1 MDYLLEVKNINKKF
15 GDHVVLKD
23 VSFQIR
29 PGEIVGLV
37 GRNGMGKT
45 TLMKCILGLIKI
57 DSGEIFF
64 KGETG
69 YYTDKAMMDE
79 IGYLLD
85 CKLFE
90 NLNAYENIKIQEWY
104 KGEHQGKG
112 EEKNI
117 IENIL
122 DLVDLENNRKKVK
135 QYSFGMK
142 QRLGLALA
150 LLGDTKLLILDE
162 PFVGLDPV
170 GIQTIRKFILK
181 VREQGMAVLISS
193 HQLSEIEDICERYLF
208 LSDTQITTYI
218 NDNRKKVTIYTK
230 EEVPEE
236 IRNILSGN
244 EYWVENQ
251 ALSFWFEEKIFNL
264 VIEYFVEK
272 RIRIND
278 IELQKMTLDV
288 LFREEKACEN

>member
-1 MDYLLEVKNINKKF
+1 MDCLLEGKNINKSF
-15 GDHVVLKD
+15 GDHTVLKD

-29 PGEIVGLV
+29 QGEIVGLV

-57 DSGEIFF
+57 DSGELFF

-90 NLNAYENIKIQEWY
+90 NLNAYENIKIQQWY
-104 KGEHQGKG
+104 KGERYEIE
-112 EEKNI
+112 EEKKI
-117 IENIL
+117 INNIL
-122 DLVDLENNRKKVK
+122 NLVDLDNDKKKVK

-150 LLGDTKLLILDE
+150 LLGNTKLLILDE

-181 VREQGMAVLISS
+181 VSKEHEMAVIISS
-193 HQLSEIEDICERYLF
+193 HQLSEIEDFCERFLF
-208 LSDTQITTYI
+208 ISDGQLTTYK
-218 NDNRKKVTIYTK
+218 NDNRKKVTIYIE

-236 IRNILSGN
+236 IRNLISRKR
-244 EYWVENQ
+244 YWKNNQ
-251 ALSFWFEEKIFNL
+251 MLSFCFEEEVFNS
-264 VIEYFVEK
+264 VIKYLVEK

-278 IELQKMTLDV
+278 IEVQKMTLDV
-288 LFREEKACEN
+288 LFKEEEA